1 MLNDSAIVVDGLV
14 KRFGDVEAL
23 TGIDFEVQRGTIFGL
38 LGPNGAGKTT
48 AVRILA
54 TVLAPDAGH
63 AEVLGY
69 DVVRS
74 PEDVRM
80 RIGLA
85 GQFAAVDPNLTGME
99 NLQLIGRLAQVEPSA
114 IEGRARELLA
124 HFDLTDAADRPVRTY
139 SGGMRRRL
147 DVAASLVQE
156 PPVLFLD
163 EPTTGLD
170 LQSRLVLWQT
180 IRTLVE
186 EGTTVIL
193 TTQYLEEADQLADRL
208 VVIDHGAIIAE
219 GTASQLKEQLGGAV
233 IEMVMHADD
242 ELRRAVS
249 IIGPIVG
256 SEPEVDGRTL
266 RVPSPDGSHL
276 LAQMLRQLDDEGV
289 LPATLSLREPSL
301 DDVFLALTGHA
312 ADGPSSEQGG
322 VA

>member
-1 MLNDSAIVVDGLV
+1 MLIGSAIAVEGLT
-14 KRFGDVEAL
+14 KRFGNVEAL
-23 TGIDFEVQRGTIFGL
+23 AGVDFEVQRGTIFGL

-54 TVLAPDAGH
+54 TVLAPDAGR

-74 PEDVRM
+74 PEEVRM

-85 GQFAAVDPNLTGME
+85 GQFAAVDANLTGRE

-114 IEGRARELLA
+114 IDPRAAELLES
-124 HFDLTDAADRPVRTY
+124 FDLADAGDRPVRTY

-170 LQSRLVLWQT
+170 LQSRLALWQT
-180 IRTLVE
+180 IRTLVD

-193 TTQYLEEADQLADRL
+193 
-208 VVIDHGAIIAE
+208 
-219 GTASQLKEQLGGAV
+219 
-233 IEMVMHADD
+233 
-242 ELRRAVS
+242 
-249 IIGPIVG
+249 
-256 SEPEVDGRTL
+256 
-266 RVPSPDGSHL
+266 
-276 LAQMLRQLDDEGV
+276 
-289 LPATLSLREPSL
+289 
-301 DDVFLALTGHA
+301 
-312 ADGPSSEQGG
+312 
-322 VA
+322 

>member
-1 MLNDSAIVVDGLV
+1 MLNDSAIVVEGLV
-14 KRFGDVEAL
+14 KRFGNVEAL
-23 TGIDFEVQRGTIFGL
+23 TGVDFEVQRGTIFGL

-54 TVLAPDAGH
+54 TVLAPDAGR

-114 IEGRARELLA
+114 IDGRARELLA
-124 HFDLTDAADRPVRTY
+124 HFDLTDAAHRPVRTY

-180 IRTLVE
+180 IRTLVD

-233 IEMVMHADD
+233 IEMVMQADD
-242 ELRRAVS
+242 EVRRAVS

-256 SEPEVDGRTL
+256 AEPEVEGRTI

-312 ADGPSSEQGG
+312 AEDPSSEGG
-322 VA
+322 GGR

>member
-1 MLNDSAIVVDGLV
+1 MLNGSAIVVDGLV

-23 TGIDFEVQRGTIFGL
+23 TGVDFEVERGTIFGL

-63 AEVLGY
+63 AEILGY

-74 PEDVRM
+74 PEEVRM

-85 GQFAAVDPNLTGME
+85 GQFAAVDPNLTGQE

-124 HFDLTDAADRPVRTY
+124 HFDLADAADRPVRTY

-170 LQSRLVLWQT
+170 LQSRLVLWET
-180 IRTLVE
+180 IRTLVQG
-186 EGTTVIL
+186 GTTVIL

-233 IEMVMHADD
+233 IEMVMQADD
-242 ELRRAVS
+242 EVRRAVA
-249 IIGPIVG
+249 IVGPIVG
-256 SEPEVDGRTL
+256 AEPEIDGRTL

-289 LPATLSLREPSL
+289 LPTALSLREPSL

-312 ADGPSSEQGG
+312 AEEASPEEGS
-322 VA
+322 AA

>member
-1 MLNDSAIVVDGLV
+1 MLNGSAIVVDGLV

-23 TGIDFEVQRGTIFGL
+23 TGVDFEVERGTIFGL

-63 AEVLGY
+63 AEILGY

-74 PEDVRM
+74 PEEVRM

-85 GQFAAVDPNLTGME
+85 GQYAAVDPNLTGME

-114 IEGRARELLA
+114 IDARAKELLDN
-124 HFDLTDAADRPVRTY
+124 FDLIDAADRPVRTY

-233 IEMVMHADD
+233 IEMVMQADD

-256 SEPEVDGRTL
+256 AEPEIDGRTL

-312 ADGPSSEQGG
+312 AEEPSSEEGG
-322 VA
+322 AA